1 MERSTHLKNDLK
13 KIMTQKNNKELKPND
28 VVEEQPQE
36 ENPAAPSGEQS
47 ETEPVDKQSEVFE
60 TGAEN
65 QPETISVSREEYDK
79 IKTEREN
86 YKQGLLSKEKEIKE
100 IRGKDRLKDLSFDEN
115 QATDEL
121 DLKIT

>member
-79 IKTEREN
+79 IKTGVN
-86 YKQGLLSKEKEIKE
+86 LCLVN
-100 IRGKDRLKDLSFDEN
+100 FD
-115 QATDEL
+115 
-121 DLKIT
+121 KISESYQ